1 MLSMSLFEIQSRKA
15 STTVGASRMGCRTSF
30 ALQGAWVTRRE
41 PEITSPFVSNRSWV
55 SRRVTHAP
63 YKAEEERHPI
73 REAPTIILGFLP
85 CISNNDM
92 DSIAFP
98 KGRLPARS

>member
-41 PEITSPFVSNRSWV
+41 PETTSLFV
-55 SRRVTHAP
+55 
-63 YKAEEERHPI
+63 K
-73 REAPTIILGFLP
+73 
-85 CISNNDM
+85 
-92 DSIAFP
+92 
-98 KGRLPARS
+98 